1 MTAETATP
9 GTRAYLGVLNI
20 VLLGLGTLLAD
31 IFSRIVEVEALAIV
45 DVVAITIHFIA
56 AGFLHPE
63 TPR

>member
-9 GTRAYLGVLNI
+9 GTRAYLGVLNF

-31 IFSRIVEVEALAIV
+31 IFSRFVEVEALAIV
-45 DVVAITIHFIA
+45 DVVAITFHFIA